1 MVTVIIGVAAVVAW
15 AGFEIA
21 FRAPGE
27 AGSLERR
34 STDRAS
40 TPLLIAAFALAA
52 VLPILLRNS
61 TIGSLGD
68 AAWAGVALSA
78 AGLVIRAWGMRT
90 LGAAY
95 SRTLR
100 TTADQRLVTAGPYR
114 FVRHPGYLGSIAV
127 WVGAGLAFHNWLAA
141 MIVAV
146 LMAAAYGWRI
156 RAEEQMLA
164 TRFGDDYIAYAA
176 RTARLIPGIY

>member
-1 MVTVIIGVAAVVAW
+1 VRPAAWSA
-15 AGFEIA
+15 E
-21 FRAPGE
+21 APTGP
-27 AGSLERR
+27 APR
-34 STDRAS
+34 
-40 TPLLIAAFALAA
+40 LLIAAFALAA

-61 TIGSLGD
+61 NIGSLGD

-114 FVRHPGYLGSIAV
+114 FVRHPGYLGTIAV
-127 WVGAGLAFHNWLAA
+127 WVGACLAFHSWLAA
-141 MIVAV
+141 LVVAV
-146 LMAAAYGWRI
+146 IMAIAYGWRI
-156 RAEEQMLA
+156 RAEEEMLA
-164 TRFGDDYIAYAA
+164 ARFGDDYDRYAA
-176 RTARLIPGIY
+176 HTARLIPRIY

>member
-1 MVTVIIGVAAVVAW
+1 MVTVILGAAALVAW
-15 AGFEIA
+15 MGFEIA
-21 FRAPGE
+21 LRAPGE
-27 AGSLERR
+27 ASSLR
-34 STDRAS
+34 SAGTDRAS
-40 TPLLIAAFALAA
+40 TPLVILAFVLATL
-52 VLPILLRNS
+52 LPILLRS
-61 TIGSLGD
+61 SAIGTLGD

-78 AGLVIRAWGMRT
+78 AGLVMRAWGMRT

-100 TTADQRLVTAGPYR
+100 TTSDQRLVTAGPYR

-127 WVGAGLAFHNWLAA
+127 WVGASLAFHNWLAA
-141 MIVAV
+141 LIVAV
-146 LMAAAYGWRI
+146 IMAVAYGWRI

-164 TRFGDDYIAYAA
+164 SRFGEEYAAYAA